1 MTFELWLTFTITSVI
16 LVAIPGPTNLMV
28 MAYGLRHGT
37 KPALLTV
44 FGVAPGA
51 ATAMA
56 LSFLGLGAILA
67 TSSQLFTVMKW
78 AGAIYLIYLGI
89 MLWRSTPN
97 LDEVLIEVQNVS
109 CKRIVLQA
117 FTVSLLNPK
126 GIIFYMAFM
135 PQFVSPDAPVLPQML
150 ILGLTFVIIVF
161 PINTAY
167 ALLSGKLRD
176 IIKSQRVLRAMN
188 RTGGAL
194 LIGAGVL
201 TASLRRSS

>member
-1 MTFELWLTFTITSVI
+1 
-16 LVAIPGPTNLMV
+16 MV
-28 MAYGLRHGT
+28 LAFGLRHGT
-37 KPALLTV
+37 KPALYTV

-67 TSSQLFTVMKW
+67 ASSQLFTLVKL
-78 AGAIYLIYLGI
+78 AGAVYLIYLGI
-89 MLWRSTPN
+89 MLWRSDPN
-97 LDEVLIEVQNVS
+97 LSEVSVKDQNVS

-150 ILGLTFVIIVF
+150 LLGFTFVLIVF
-161 PINTAY
+161 PVNTAY

-176 IIKSQRVLRAMN
+176 VAKSRRVLRAMN
-188 RTGGAL
+188 RTGGTL
-194 LIGAGVL
+194 LIGAGAL
-201 TASLRRSS
+201 TATLRRG

>member
-1 MTFELWLTFTITSVI
+1 MVFELWLAFTITSAI

-28 MAYGLRHGT
+28 MAFGLRHGT
-37 KPALLTV
+37 KPALYTV

-51 ATAMA
+51 AAAMA

-67 TSSQLFTVMKW
+67 ASSQLFVLVKL
-78 AGAIYLIYLGI
+78 AGAVYLIYLGI
-89 MLWRSTPN
+89 MLWRSDPN
-97 LDEVLIEVQNVS
+97 LTEVSVEEQSIS

-150 ILGLTFVIIVF
+150 ILGFTFVSIVF
-161 PINTAY
+161 PVNTAY

-176 IIKSQRVLRAMN
+176 VAKSRRVLRAMN
-188 RTGGAL
+188 RTGGTL
-194 LIGAGVL
+194 LIGAGAL
-201 TASLRRSS
+201 TATLRRS

>member
-37 KPALLTV
+37 KPALFTV

-51 ATAMA
+51 AAAMA

-67 TSSQLFTVMKW
+67 TSSQLFMVMKW

-97 LDEVLIEVQNVS
+97 LDEVSIEEQNVS
-109 CKRIVLQA
+109 CKCIVFQA

-126 GIIFYMAFM
+126 GIIFYMAFV
-135 PQFVSPDAPVLPQML
+135 PQFISPDAPVLPQML
-150 ILGLTFVIIVF
+150 ILGFTFVIIVF
-161 PINTAY
+161 PVNTAY
-167 ALLSGKLRD
+167 ALLSGKLRA
-176 IIKSQRVLRAMN
+176 IIKSQRVMRAMN

>member
-1 MTFELWLTFTITSVI
+1 MTFELWLTFTVTTVI
-16 LVAIPGPTNLMV
+16 IIAIPGPTNLMV

-37 KPALLTV
+37 KPALFTV
-44 FGVAPGA
+44 FGVVPGA
-51 ATAMA
+51 VTAMA

-67 TSSQLFTVMKW
+67 TSSHLFMVMKW

-97 LDEVLIEVQNVS
+97 LNEVSIEAQNVS
-109 CKRIVLQA
+109 CKRIALQA
-117 FTVSLLNPK
+117 FTISLLNPK
-126 GIIFYMAFM
+126 GIVFYMAFV

-150 ILGLTFVIIVF
+150 ILVFTLITIVF
-161 PINTAY
+161 PVNTAY

-188 RTGGAL
+188 RTGGGL
-194 LIGAGVL
+194 LIGAGVI